1 MMDDILLRL
10 AAVVVLTAVVTLAGR
25 LWRARDGRVRTP
37 DESGPAGARAASLA
51 LAEVGFAAPLPA
63 GTHAALLLGSPTCAP
78 CDTVKGLLTDL
89 EGERDDFLWT
99 SVDVDDHVDLVR
111 DLRVMRVPTLLIVDD
126 AGRIVARSSGVP
138 RVQELRR
145 VLDGTIEGERDLL
158 SV

>member
-1 MMDDILLRL
+1 MDDILLRL
-10 AAVVVLTAVVTLAGR
+10 VAVVALAVVVALAGR
-25 LWRARDGRVRTP
+25 LWRARDGRVHAS
-37 DESGPAGARAASLA
+37 DEHSPTGARAATLA
-51 LAEVGFAAPLPA
+51 LAEVGIAAPLPS
-63 GTHAALLLGSPTCAP
+63 GTHAAVLLGSPTCAP

-99 SVDVDDHVDLVR
+99 SVDVDDHIDLVR

-145 VLDGTIEGERDLL
+145 VLDGTTEDERDLL